1 MTDAEKLMWSRIRGK
16 QLKGLQFYRQKIIG
30 SYYYYVKF
38 SLTLSNT
45 LVYPLGYGNPR
56 DRTIPVEAGGLLG

>member
-1 MTDAEKLMWSRIRGK
+1 VTKKEREFAENDLLTK
-16 QLKGLQFYRQKIIG
+16 KIN
-30 SYYYYVKF
+30 YYYYVKF